1 MAEPKPKLNRQQ
13 RRTRQRQVIKQV
25 LDGPPRT
32 PVCGQAKAAARA
44 RARAANPQ
52 EPQMPKKGSMGEKS
66 LARERKAATGKPY
79 AVCLAEVR
87 AEWAAERGDQTG
99 QAEP

>member
-44 RARAANPQ
+44 RARAANRQ
-52 EPQMPKKGSMGEKS
+52 EPQMPKKGGTQEKA
-66 LARERKAATGKPY
+66 LVRERRAATGKPY
-79 AVCLAEVR
+79 GACLAEVR
-87 AEWAAERGDQTG
+87 AEWAAQRGDQTV